1 MRIPYVKWAPN
12 RSLSMKSYHCWFFSG
27 SIAIG
32 IFVWLPIGYLL
43 GKNLINNSQAAKEQT
58 DIIIDLCNDPST
70 AIDCNDHG
78 NCTMDG
84 EIAICQCETGFMSDD
99 CSIINCDHLK

>member
-1 MRIPYVKWAPN
+1 M
-12 RSLSMKSYHCWFFSG
+12 CFFSG

-43 GKNLINNSQAAKEQT
+43 GKNLINNSQAAKEIT
-58 DIIIDLCNDPST
+58 NVIIDLCNDPST

-84 EIAICQCETGFMSDD
+84 ENAICQCETGFISDD
-99 CSIINCDHLK
+99 CSIITCDHLK